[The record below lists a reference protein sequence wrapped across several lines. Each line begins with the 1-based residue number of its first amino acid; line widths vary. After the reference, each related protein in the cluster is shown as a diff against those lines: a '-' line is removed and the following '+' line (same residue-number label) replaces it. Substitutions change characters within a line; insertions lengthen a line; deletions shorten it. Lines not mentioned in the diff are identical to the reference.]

1 MTVGWLSALRDGL
14 QPRRISAPSSP
25 EPRTTRP
32 AALSVGDTRWQMLEA
47 YGRGGP
53 DVPVYSFALAM
64 AAPGFCPW
72 LRVGAERLAS
82 NLAGLP
88 LLRADTGEPFTAA
101 GTRDRAMWWVSYAL
115 CDECWAIDGAYLHPA
130 RGWVRDGEAVG
141 YVDDSGTHRGA
152 PVEWHR
158 GLTFSG
164 GPNNR
169 GTSAVKS
176 LQSVLN
182 TEFHVDRHSARAA
195 KRGQVSALLTPASS
209 SITMGPELREQ
220 IEDDWQA
227 RREEGID
234 LYVLPQDLKVTP
246 MELSARDQEFST
258 VVQRAQSAA
267 LAAMGVPPT
276 MAGLPGANYGTAREE
291 SRGFWLRAINLCG
304 GHDPFS
310 GMNGFLSAVYGV
322 PLRHDFSSVPALR
335 STYADMAKTAQT
347 FVALGMS
354 SPDAMAAAGLPPDV
368 ARLATGEPQ
377 RPAGRPPEPAQADE
391 PRERLASVLRASALR
406 HASGAVDLERE
417 AIILAGALAE
427 LGADPDLAEAI
438 VRDQAAAA
446 ELAEDPTRIGAFSV
460 SWVESR
466 CL

>member
-1 MTVGWLSALRDGL
+1 MIVGWLSALREGL
-14 QPRRISAPSSP
+14 APRRLTATSSP

-32 AALSVGDTRWQMLEA
+32 AALSVGDTRWSLVESYA
-47 YGRGGP
+47 RGGP

-64 AAPGFCPW
+64 AAPGFFPW

-101 GTRDRAMWWVSYAL
+101 ETRDRAMWWVSYAL
-115 CDECWAIDGAYLHPA
+115 CDECWEYDRSFLHPT
-130 RGWVRDGEAVG
+130 RGCVQDGEAVG
-141 YVDDSGTHRGA
+141 YFADDGTKRIA
-152 PVEWHR
+152 PVNWHR
-158 GLTFSG
+158 GLTFAG

-209 SITMGPELREQ
+209 SVTMGPELREQ

-335 STYADMAKTAQT
+335 STYADMSKTAQT

-354 SPDAMAAAGLPPDV
+354 PPDALSAAGLPPDV
-368 ARLATGEPQ
+368 ARLATGDTERPQ
-377 RPAGRPPEPAQADE
+377 GRPPEPAQADE
-391 PRERLASVLRASALR
+391 PRERLAAILRASASR
-406 HASGAVDLERE
+406 HAAGAVDLERE
-417 AIILAGALAE
+417 RVILAGALAE
-427 LGADPDLAEAI
+427 LGVSPELAEGI

-446 ELAEDPTRIGAFSV
+446 ALASDPTTIGAFSV
-460 SWVESR
+460 SWVLAQ
-466 CL
+466 CQ